1 VRQDSTYRKRGG
13 MGKEASPLRC
23 PNIVGPGRT
32 RGLRVTS
39 TFMSTLGPRELVD
52 CQVVLTC
59 EPFEKLILAA
69 IPLRPGPGP
78 PAPLSHT
85 CRTRSKAGL
94 LCSRL
99 CESSGRPGLR
109 LACPDLLPL
118 AGTLPTSRPLGRARW
133 SRTAS
138 HACLDSPSP
147 VASGHR
153 TRCPNGGRTAHRHDL
168 SSCLPLGRKTG
179 AC

>member
-1 VRQDSTYRKRGG
+1 MVQEIRGSTREAGFHVPKERE

-23 PNIVGPGRT
+23 PNVVGPGRT
-32 RGLRVTS
+32 RGLRVAS

-69 IPLRPGPGP
+69 IPLHPGPGP

-85 CRTRSKAGL
+85 YRARSKAGL

-99 CESSGRPGLR
+99 YESSGRPGLR
-109 LACPDLLPL
+109 LACPDLPPL
-118 AGTLPTSRPLGRARW
+118 RRPALYVSTPR
-133 SRTAS
+133 
-138 HACLDSPSP
+138 PSP
-147 VASGHR
+147 LIACRLVH
-153 TRCPNGGRTAHRHDL
+153 L
-168 SSCLPLGRKTG
+168 LG
-179 AC
+179 